1 MLKVDSKIRR
11 PEALSKN
18 KQGMFS
24 GGFLLIFLYFF
35 FEYLRV
41 QDNIFTF
48 LAPLKISMWL
58 TLALAVLLIKS
69 NKSVLKD
76 PVNVAVLL
84 MFMEIVLWVPFAK
97 NNFHAYQVA
106 KNMAITLVSVFS
118 IIVVINSLDKLFV
131 FLRVFAV
138 FSIINASWVISHGG
152 TGPGGF
158 LLDENDIALA
168 LVTGLPIVFYTLI
181 MDSSKFWKVTGFIG
195 FALILV
201 AVVITSSRGGFLGLL
216 AALFLIIWQSK
227 KKWRNIS
234 ISIFLAVFMGG
245 LLVNVL
251 PDSYISE
258 VQSIKN
264 TQEGTANLRFLH
276 WTTGIEI
283 LKDNP
288 FFGVGPN
295 NYPWTSGDY
304 FHLSPFFDEAARFR
318 SGRQAHS
325 LYFTLVPELGFFGII
340 LFSYITLKFFK
351 RIKVIKKEKRLS
363 DDDAEKIWLCSK
375 ALFGGMGGFLVAGA
389 FISVLYYPIYWH
401 LVALS
406 ISMYLIYERLLSNH
420 GRTLHDGR

>member
-1 MLKVDSKIRR
+1 MLKVDSKVRR

-48 LAPLKISMWL
+48 LAPLKVSMWL

-84 MFMEIVLWVPFAK
+84 IFMEIVLWVPFAK

-138 FSIINASWVISHGG
+138 FSIINALWVISHGG

-234 ISIFLAVFMGG
+234 ISIFLAIFMGG
-245 LLVNVL
+245 LLVNIL

-325 LYFTLVPELGFFGII
+325 LYFTLVPELGFVGII

-363 DDDAEKIWLCSK
+363 EDDADKIWLCSK

-406 ISMYLIYERLLSNH
+406 ISMYLIYDRLLINH